1 MYRILR
7 NDGQNSPQLVQSQ
20 PSHLN
25 AVNFDAAKSGLKNA
39 EKSQS

>member
-20 PSHLN
+20 LSHLN
-25 AVNFDAAKSGLKNA
+25 AVNLDAAKGGLKNA
-39 EKSQS
+39 KKGQS